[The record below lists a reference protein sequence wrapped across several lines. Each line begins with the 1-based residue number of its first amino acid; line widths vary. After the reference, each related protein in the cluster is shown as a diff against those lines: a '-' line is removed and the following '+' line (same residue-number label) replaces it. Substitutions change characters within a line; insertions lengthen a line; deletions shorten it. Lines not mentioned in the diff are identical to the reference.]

1 MFPNCEALESINIEE
16 GVVTW
21 YSKDEVCWEKSKMSI
36 LEKVNFGFSKFR
48 NKMNGVKIKRGLKLK
63 SSLTKSENDLLDVN
77 SGEAFNREQEI
88 THLIF
93 VVHGIAQRMYEG
105 SVIKNAED
113 LRKACETKKRE
124 CFPNSKNKRLIFLP
138 VDWRSSLTLDDGIV
152 DTITPNSIQTIRE
165 KLNSSALD
173 IM

>member
-1 MFPNCEALESINIEE
+1 M
-16 GVVTW
+16 TW
-21 YSKDEVCWEKSKMSI
+21 YSKDEVCWEKNKMSI

-48 NKMNGVKIKRGLKLK
+48 NKMNGMKIKRGLKPPRP
-63 SSLTKSENDLLDVN
+63 SKSENDLLTEMASHCQLGQAN
-77 SGEAFNREQEI
+77 ENALPREQEI
-88 THLIF
+88 THLVF

-105 SVIKNAED
+105 GIIKNAED
-113 LRKACETKKRE
+113 LRKECEKKKKE
-124 CFPNSKNKRLIFLP
+124 CFPNSRNKRFMFLP